1 MKAIHHVSEPEW
13 WAWVERVGDVNF
25 FQTPLWAQ
33 VLLDAFPD
41 FRPESRFYEFP
52 DGSRLLLPLLRRVRF
67 RGAYSTLESMPFGTH
82 GAFLAERPLTR
93 REVDSVL
100 ADCRRSRPPVGRLMI
115 TPNPLARHPLPA
127 DVFHSQNFVHFQRLE
142 EGYDRIWR
150 SRYSRGLRYSV
161 RKSLRRGV
169 TVGIERGEAIHLEFA
184 RLYHDTAGSW
194 ERKPPF
200 GEAFFSRVAQ
210 LPAAHAQLWV
220 ARFEGRMIAGSI
232 IFTYG
237 DHQIP
242 YVGGF
247 DRAYRGYD
255 PNNLMYAEAMKWGA
269 RAGYR
274 YFNFLSSAGIKG
286 VEHFKSSFGTQR
298 LFFNYYLY
306 EHPLLRIMR
315 AGLASLRRG
324 GAAPAEEPGDL
335 EPPEPDP
342 RRAGEP
348 PDLDQGSP
356 TAGPEA
362 KRG

>member
-1 MKAIHHVSEPEW
+1 VKAIRHVSESEW
-13 WAWVERVGDVNF
+13 WKWVERVGDVNF

-33 VLLDAFPD
+33 VLLGAFAD
-41 FRPESRFYEFP
+41 FRPETRFYEFP
-52 DGSRLLLPLLRRVRF
+52 DGSRILLPLLRRVRY
-67 RGAYSTLESMPFGTH
+67 RGTYSTLESMPFGTH

-93 REVDSVL
+93 REVELVL
-100 ADCRRSRPPVGRLMI
+100 ADCRRARPPVGRLMI
-115 TPNPLARHPLPA
+115 TPNPLARRPLPA
-127 DVFHSQNFVHFQRLE
+127 DVFHSQNFVHFLRLE

-184 RLYHDTAGSW
+184 RLYHDTARTW
-194 ERKPPF
+194 ERRPPF

-210 LPAAHAQLWV
+210 LSPAHAQLWV
-220 ARFEGRMIAGSI
+220 ARLEGRMIAGAI

-237 DHQIP
+237 EHQIP

-269 RAGYR
+269 RQGYR

-286 VEHFKSSFGTQR
+286 VEYFKSSFGTQR

-306 EHPLLRIMR
+306 EHSLLRLLR
-315 AGLASLRRG
+315 AGLASVRREP
-324 GAAPAEEPGDL
+324 AQAEERE
-335 EPPEPDP
+335 EPLGTESDRP
-342 RRAGEP
+342 AHAAEP
-348 PDLDQGSP
+348 PDPDRESP
-356 TAGPEA
+356 APGA
-362 KRG
+362 QRG